1 MYNRIDNHSTQSC
14 TLGDVQGQQC
24 PHNDIQRIIGDVS
37 RAVPLTSPLCFQCV
51 YFVGGSIVTPTDI
64 TWSRGPSPFITLTNG
79 SMNGNVL
86 IDPNT
91 DILILPNPI
100 NVINVGNTLRCNS
113 ATQGQHLITITQF
126 SKLIQYIILQSLY
139 DLTV

>member
-1 MYNRIDNHSTQSC
+1 MCHFTQSS

-24 PHNDIQRIIGDVS
+24 PHNDIQGITSDGS
-37 RAVPLTSPLCFQCV
+37 RAVPLTSPLCFRCL
-51 YFVGGSIVTPTDI
+51 YLVGGNVVTPTDI

-100 NVINVGNTLRCNS
+100 DVINVGNTLRCNS
-113 ATQGQHLITITQF
+113 ASQGQHEITITQF
-126 SKLIQYIILQSLY
+126 SKLICTLQSIMCS
-139 DLTV
+139 LTL